1 MKLTALAVLLAFAA
15 SAQEKPEKIAIFL
28 TGLDEA
34 VSVVHSLTDMMNA
47 SKPFEAVGQK
57 DPSKVAILVSCMNR
71 KAPEVPLVCMYV
83 SQYNGAAFKT
93 FLGGGLFVA
102 QSANE
107 IATTFLGSIAQDILE
122 RYNDTDKTN
131 LKEALEACL
140 FLTDSKCNVPSPF
153 QKDLDA
159 KQLTLG
165 QYLMIQ
171 HQKGEK

>member
-107 IATTFLGSIAQDILE
+107 IATTFLGSIAQD
-122 RYNDTDKTN
+122 
-131 LKEALEACL
+131 
-140 FLTDSKCNVPSPF
+140 
-153 QKDLDA
+153 
-159 KQLTLG
+159 
-165 QYLMIQ
+165 
-171 HQKGEK
+171 